1 MQNFPLFNRDRYES
15 QFKRLKPT
23 MQSISFVLL
32 SFALMKVSS
41 NKLKRK
47 KKKKGFKRLLST
59 VDKEQYTGSR
69 SNHRPQANH
78 LQPKTNDTY

>member
-47 KKKKGFKRLLST
+47 KKRVQEAVINC